1 MGRNAWSHGAEGFAI
16 DQQET
21 IARAKFERRFGR
33 GNAPTGGYI
42 HLFEMLNDATRRDEL
57 SVDLLGGVV
66 QGFQAERGGL
76 VVAVI
81 ELPLI
86 VPIAIPIGGNRK
98 PE

>member
-1 MGRNAWSHGAEGFAI
+1 
-16 DQQET
+16 
-21 IARAKFERRFGR
+21 
-33 GNAPTGGYI
+33 
-42 HLFEMLNDATRRDEL
+42 MLNDATRRDEL